1 MAALETKACLRL
13 YSIEEAEPM
22 ARAAA
27 QVAIDE
33 GDHETRLGL
42 DGLRDVVRRI
52 SAMPGRRLILMVSPG
67 FLRLTIHEQE
77 ESQIIDRASKAG
89 VVISALDARGLYTD
103 APADP
108 GRQTLSPQ
116 VESAKMQYDRMQ
128 NRAGSDLMAEFASG
142 TGGTLF
148 ENNNDLDTGLALLS
162 APPEVTYVLGFT
174 PLDLK
179 PDGSFHALKVT
190 LPHRPD
196 LVVKARSG
204 YYAPN
209 HVANAEEQIRD
220 ELAQALFSREETR
233 SIPADIRTQ
242 YLKSSDDEARL
253 TVTTRI
259 DVRKLRFRKVEG
271 RNGDELIVVSGL
283 FDRNGNFLKAVSKKI
298 DMRIR
303 DETLASRL
311 NGGVAVHADFKVA
324 PGHYLVRMV
333 VRDAEGQTMTTQ
345 NGSVEIP

>member
-1 MAALETKACLRL
+1 M
-13 YSIEEAEPM
+13 
-22 ARAAA
+22 
-27 QVAIDE
+27 
-33 GDHETRLGL
+33 
-42 DGLRDVVRRI
+42 
-52 SAMPGRRLILMVSPG
+52 
-67 FLRLTIHEQE
+67 HEQE

-103 APADP
+103 AADDP
-108 GRQTLSPQ
+108 GKRVLSAA

-128 NRAGSDLMAEFASG
+128 NRAGSDLMAEFANG

-148 ENNNDLDTGLALLS
+148 ENSNDLDTGLKLLS
-162 APPEVTYVLGFT
+162 APPEVSYVLGFT
-174 PLDLK
+174 PGDLK
-179 PDGSFHALKVT
+179 PDGSYHTLKVT
-190 LPHRPD
+190 LPHWPD

-209 HVANAEEQIRD
+209 HLANAEEQIRD
-220 ELAQALFSREETR
+220 ELAQALFSREESR
-233 SIPADIRTQ
+233 GIPADIRTQ

-259 DVRKLRFRKVEG
+259 DVRKLRFRKIDG

-283 FDRNGNFLKAVSKKI
+283 FDRNGNFLKSVSKKI
-298 DMRIR
+298 DMRIK

-311 NGGVAVHADFKVA
+311 NGGVSVHADFKVA

-333 VRDAEGQTMTTQ
+333 VRDAEGQTITTQ
-345 NGSVEIP
+345 NGSVFIP